1 MNEDFSITDSEIE
14 EFDKLYD
21 GNLSEEDYYL
31 IMAKLQ
37 LDEVLRNKYLIYKNL
52 RREIELDGIAN
63 RILKN
68 RFISIERKLRK
79 KKIRF
84 TVIISSFF
92 LVFIAFGLLRFNNN
106 ISIYE
111 KYKDSEAGFPI
122 KMSQNTNEAFNF
134 AMVQIGNGA
143 YEDAILTLT
152 SLPKSDTI
160 IYFTA
165 YCAERLGDFK
175 EAKERYEDL
184 VESNSPLISQKS
196 AFRSALLKFRTQKN
210 EGITEMEII
219 ANDPEHLY
227 KRLAQEIIDNEI
239 KD

>member
-1 MNEDFSITDSEIE
+1 
-14 EFDKLYD
+14 
-21 GNLSEEDYYL
+21 
-31 IMAKLQ
+31 
-37 LDEVLRNKYLIYKNL
+37 
-52 RREIELDGIAN
+52 
-63 RILKN
+63 
-68 RFISIERKLRK
+68 
-79 KKIRF
+79 
-84 TVIISSFF
+84 
-92 LVFIAFGLLRFNNN
+92 
-106 ISIYE
+106 
-111 KYKDSEAGFPI
+111 
-122 KMSQNTNEAFNF
+122 
-134 AMVQIGNGA
+134 MVQIGNGA